1 MKKHILVLALIYV
14 AMDTRSQ
21 TTRDLFYSSDV
32 TISWLGIDYSHVKL
46 IGNFAEFFQAGEKST
61 WQIRDIYF
69 PRWNS
74 IILNEPE
81 KYDIRGM
88 LRKPDILFDI
98 DMINEINTYANLDEM
113 ESYNTSRFTDE
124 DILSFVDE
132 YNLDGKEGIG
142 IVFIAECLNKNAQ
155 EAYYHFVAINMKT
168 REVIFHQRLRG
179 EPNGFGLRNYWA
191 NSVHSVI
198 RNIRDY
204 YYWNWKREI
213 GERKVV

>member
-1 MKKHILVLALIYV
+1 MALLYV
-14 AMDTRSQ
+14 ATGVRSQ
-21 TTRDLFYSSDV
+21 TTQDLFYSSDV

-61 WQIRDIYF
+61 WQIRDVYF

-88 LRKPDILFDI
+88 LRKSDILFDI
-98 DMINEINTYANLDEM
+98 DMINEINAYANLDEM
-113 ESYNTSRFTDE
+113 ESYNTFRFTDE

-132 YNLDGKEGIG
+132 YNFEGKEGIG
-142 IVFIAECLNKNAQ
+142 IAFIAECLNKNAR
-155 EAYYHFVAINMKT
+155 EAYHHFVAIDMKT

-204 YYWNWKREI
+204 YYWNWRREI